1 MHLWVLNL
9 KDGPLVEL
17 ILKYIL
23 CCIFYLTFKYMI
35 YLNFLALHAQGFH
48 GHDTKIER
56 GKHVIVGLQ
65 ERKIPASQKE
75 IIWPYC
81 CGGSC
86 RNSFLLAKNRAV
98 NENKF

>member
-1 MHLWVLNL
+1 MWVLNL
-9 KDGPLVEL
+9 KDGPLVES

-48 GHDTKIER
+48 GRDTKIER

-65 ERKIPASQKE
+65 ERKIPASTTKSS
-75 IIWPYC
+75 
-81 CGGSC
+81 G
-86 RNSFLLAKNRAV
+86 LTAV
-98 NENKF
+98 VVHVGTHFC